1 MASPPTPPLPDGICV
16 IERGWLSSNNILL
29 FDGDAATLIDSGY
42 VGHAAQTVVLV
53 REALAARG
61 EAAIRTAGEIDAPR
75 DARAQRAASL
85 PSCEGRRR
93 GFAEHCSAPPEPAG
107 CAKPAV
113 GGAGGGRAQN
123 SALAGRCLHR
133 LVNTHSHSDHIGGNA
148 ALQRAFGCA
157 ILIPAGIEEHI
168 ANWNEEALLLAP
180 AAQRGDRFRHDGV
193 VRPGD
198 TLRMG
203 ELAWRAHA
211 APGHDMDALVFHCPE
226 AKLLISGDALWEDG
240 FGIVFGELLGQ
251 PGALAATRAT
261 LDMIAGLGID
271 TVIPGHGRPFGNVD
285 AALERAYRR
294 LAAFAADPARMARN
308 GIKACFIFNLLDL
321 GGLPRGELASYLD
334 RVPFFRDVGARL
346 LGLDTPAL
354 AAWLLTDLKKAG
366 ALEEKDGMLLPT
378 MAA

>member
-1 MASPPTPPLPDGICV
+1 MSSPPAPLLPDSLRV

-29 FDGDAATLIDSGY
+29 FDGDEATLIDSGY
-42 VGHAAQTVVLV
+42 VGHAERTVELV
-53 REALAARG
+53 KSALVGRYDNHSPSSFAAGPPQGETARG

-75 DARAQRAASL
+75 DTRAQRAASL
-85 PSCEGRRR
+85 PSCEG
-93 GFAEHCSAPPEPAG
+93 
-107 CAKPAV
+107 
-113 GGAGGGRAQN
+113 GAGGGR
-123 SALAGRCLHR
+123 SKLSR

-148 ALQRAFGCA
+148 ALQREFGCK
-157 ILIPAGIEEHI
+157 IFIPAGIEEHI

-180 AAQRGDRFRHDGV
+180 AAQRADRFRHDGV

-198 TLRMG
+198 TLHMG
-203 ELAWRAHA
+203 GLAWRAHA

-240 FGIVFGELLGQ
+240 FGIVFGELLGE
-251 PGALAATRAT
+251 PGALQATRAT
-261 LDMIAGLGID
+261 LDLIAGLGVD
-271 TVIPGHGRPFGNVD
+271 TVIPGHGRPFGDVG

-308 GIKACFIFNLLDL
+308 GIKACFVFNLLDL
-321 GGLPRGELASYLD
+321 GGLPRGELESYLD

-346 LGLDTPAL
+346 LGLDAPAL
-354 AAWLLTDLKKAG
+354 AAWLLAELKKAG